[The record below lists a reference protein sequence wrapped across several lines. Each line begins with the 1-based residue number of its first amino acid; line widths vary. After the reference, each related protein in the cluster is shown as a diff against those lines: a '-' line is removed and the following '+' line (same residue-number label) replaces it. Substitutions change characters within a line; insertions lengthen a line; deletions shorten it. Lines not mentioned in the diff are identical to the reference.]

1 MKSFIYFF
9 SLIITTICLAQ
20 TQILATKS
28 GVDTNGRGSYT
39 YQFLNSQNEKC
50 IYDYYD
56 GVLIWN
62 DIGSKEYF
70 CYAKRGENLEL
81 RMLNNFQNKYLID
94 TPNELKVTEV
104 KKNSDS
110 ANIDEKNKEIK
121 LSNLLTQIGNLNDVN
136 GKRTEYYDKSKT
148 TVILN
153 QNEIDLTIITNFDNG
168 ELPYT
173 EYENGKIKNKVFYKS
188 MSSKVKFDCKNLNLI
203 SAGDEKYFSELNLN
217 GNLVAKNDGIYNF
230 TKISPIAEYK
240 NKIKTVCM
248 QNNLINYINP
258 NISENES
265 KKNNDQNKNSIE
277 VVNNSSIKNLIETYR
292 QNENRFLMN
301 YRGKIFND
309 EVNFEQIY
317 ENKYYKYTYT
327 AYFST
332 SNVNIFCTDIV
343 DQNLIRLLSNLNKHD
358 KINLK
363 GIVNDVSLGDLKLS
377 SCYFKK

>member
-9 SLIITTICLAQ
+9 SLIITTNCLAQ

-153 QNEIDLTIITNFDNG
+153 QNEMINSNSNINHLNHDL
-168 ELPYT
+168 
-173 EYENGKIKNKVFYKS
+173 
-188 MSSKVKFDCKNLNLI
+188 M
-203 SAGDEKYFSELNLN
+203 
-217 GNLVAKNDGIYNF
+217 
-230 TKISPIAEYK
+230 TKQTLE
-240 NKIKTVCM
+240 
-248 QNNLINYINP
+248 
-258 NISENES
+258 
-265 KKNNDQNKNSIE
+265 
-277 VVNNSSIKNLIETYR
+277 IETHLAGR
-292 QNENRFLMN
+292 KHLKKLNCLNITWLVLM
-301 YRGKIFND
+301 K
-309 EVNFEQIY
+309 
-317 ENKYYKYTYT
+317 
-327 AYFST
+327 
-332 SNVNIFCTDIV
+332 
-343 DQNLIRLLSNLNKHD
+343 
-358 KINLK
+358 
-363 GIVNDVSLGDLKLS
+363 
-377 SCYFKK
+377 